1 MVFNWFKSSKEE
13 STSTQQP
20 SWDANTMTMQQPSSP
35 EAPSTERVVTQQPN
49 TQEEMK
55 MGLRGGGAGDVCC
68 GVYVYPF
75 LPFFPLFHLYS
86 HHDSGANCDHRL
98 VALVFSAS
106 SAARS
111 AAKQTPSSHT
121 YVRLLS
127 PYLDEQKIKKKKR
140 IRKRTCAAHL

>member
-13 STSTQQP
+13 SSATQQP

-68 GVYVYPF
+68 GVCA
-75 LPFFPLFHLYS
+75 
-86 HHDSGANCDHRL
+86 G
-98 VALVFSAS
+98 
-106 SAARS
+106 
-111 AAKQTPSSHT
+111 
-121 YVRLLS
+121 LLCF
-127 PYLDEQKIKKKKR
+127 E
-140 IRKRTCAAHL
+140 CCEECC